1 MTSSLTVEPRFR
13 GPARSANGGYISG
26 LLAEEL
32 RRRTGN
38 PIATVTLRRPPPL
51 GTELVVGAEENDPA
65 GHTLHCRAGDLLVA
79 EVTAGHLTDPAPG
92 PVPYAVAAATAEGYG
107 GLADHPFPTCFTCG
121 PDRVPG
127 DGLRLFPGPVP
138 GRADTVATTWTPG
151 SEVGVPVVW
160 AALDCPGGW
169 SVLTP
174 GRPMVLGRMT
184 AEVSATPLP
193 DGDYVIVGHARGVD
207 GRKAFT
213 STALYDHAG
222 GLLARA
228 EATWLVI
235 DPDTINAG

>member
-38 PIATVTLRRPPPL
+38 AVATVTLRRPPPL
-51 GTELVVGAEENDPA
+51 DTPLVLRAQDDPA
-65 GHTLHCRAGDLLVA
+65 GHTLRCEVGDLLIA
-79 EVTAGHLTDPAPG
+79 EVTAGHLAAPAPASVAHG
-92 PVPYAVAAATAEGYG
+92 VAAASAREYG
-107 GLADHPFPTCFTCG
+107 GLTDHPFPTCFTCG
-121 PDRVPG
+121 PDRAPG
-127 DGLRLFPGPVP
+127 DGLRIFAGPVP
-138 GRADTVATTWTPG
+138 GRADTVATVWTPG
-151 SEVGVPVVW
+151 PEVGVPVVW

-193 DGDYVIVGHARGVD
+193 GGEYVIVGHARGVD

-228 EATWLVI
+228 EATWLEI
-235 DPDTINAG
+235 DPATINAG

>member
-1 MTSSLTVEPRFR
+1 MTSSIIVGSRFR
-13 GPARSANGGYISG
+13 GPHRSANGGYISG

-38 PIATVTLRRPPPL
+38 AIATVTLRRPPPL
-51 GTELVVGAEENDPA
+51 DTELLLGAEEDPA
-65 GHTLHCRAGDLLVA
+65 GHTLRCEVDGLLVA
-79 EVTAGHLTDPAPG
+79 EVTPGHFAAPPPP
-92 PVPYAVAAATAEGYG
+92 PVPYATAAATAGEYAGR
-107 GLADHPFPTCFTCG
+107 ADHPFSTCFVCG
-121 PDRVPG
+121 PDRTPG
-127 DGLRLFPGPVP
+127 DGLRLCPGPVP
-138 GRADTVATTWTPG
+138 GLADTVATTWTPG
-151 SEVGVPVVW
+151 AAAGVPVVW

-169 SVLTP
+169 SVVTP

-193 DGDYVIVGHARGVD
+193 DGEYVIVGQAGGID

-213 STALYDHAG
+213 SSALYDHAG

-235 DPDTINAG
+235 DPATINAG

>member
-1 MTSSLTVEPRFR
+1 MTSSLTVGSRFR

-32 RRRTGN
+32 RLRTGN

-51 GTELVVGAEENDPA
+51 DTELVLRAEDDPA
-65 GHTLHCRAGDLLVA
+65 GHTLRCEVGGLLVA
-79 EVTAGHLTDPAPG
+79 EVTAGHFGDAVPE
-92 PVPYAVAAATAEGYG
+92 PVPYEVAAAAVQGYG
-107 GLADHPFPTCFTCG
+107 GLTDHPFPTCFTCG
-121 PDRVPG
+121 PDRTPD

-138 GRADTVATTWTPG
+138 GRAGTVATTWTPG
-151 SEVGVPVVW
+151 TEVGVPVVW

-193 DGDYVIVGHARGVD
+193 DGEYVIVGHARGVD

-213 STALYDHAG
+213 SSALYDHAG

-235 DPDTINAG
+235 DPATINAG

>member
-32 RRRTGN
+32 RLRTGN
-38 PIATVTLRRPPPL
+38 AVATVTLRRPPPL
-51 GTELVVGAEENDPA
+51 DTELVLRAEDDPA
-65 GHTLHCRAGDLLVA
+65 GHTLRCEVGGLLVA
-79 EVTAGHLTDPAPG
+79 EVTTGHLQAPAPDA
-92 PVPYAVAAATAEGYG
+92 VPYEVAAATAHGYG
-107 GLADHPFPTCFTCG
+107 GLAGHPFPTCFTCG
-121 PDRVPG
+121 PDRSPG

-138 GRADTVATTWTPG
+138 GREGTVAATWTPG
-151 SEVGVPVVW
+151 AEVGVAVVW

-193 DGDYVIVGHARGVD
+193 GGRYVVVGHARGVD

-213 STALYDHAG
+213 SSALYDHAG

-235 DPDTINAG
+235 DPATINAG

>member
-1 MTSSLTVEPRFR
+1 MTSSITVEPRFR

-38 PIATVTLRRPPPL
+38 PVATVTLRRPPPL
-51 GTELVVGAEENDPA
+51 GAELTVRAEEDPA
-65 GHTLHCRAGDLLVA
+65 GHTLRCEAGDLLVA
-79 EVTAGHLTDPAPG
+79 EVTAGHFTDPAPA
-92 PVPYAVAAATAEGYG
+92 PVPYEVAAATAQGYG
-107 GLADHPFPTCFTCG
+107 GLADHPFPTCFSCG
-121 PDRVPG
+121 PERAPG
-127 DGLRLFPGPVP
+127 DGLRLFAGPVP
-138 GRADTVATTWTPG
+138 GRAGTVATTWTPG
-151 SEVGVPVVW
+151 AEVDVPVVW

-184 AEVSATPLP
+184 AEVPVTPLA
-193 DGDYVIVGHARGVD
+193 GGEYVIVGHARGVD

-213 STALYDHAG
+213 SSALYDHAG

-235 DPDTINAG
+235 DPATINAG